1 VHPSND
7 GCRGPDYDVG
17 ADGTRHR
24 DLGADTVTQST
35 HPRGLLELE
44 HWLLKRP
51 HIKARIEKL
60 AAEMRE

>member
-1 VHPSND
+1 MASL
-7 GCRGPDYDVG
+7 RIAVG
-17 ADGTRHR
+17 LVSMA
-24 DLGADTVTQST
+24 LIGAAMT
-35 HPRGLLELE
+35 